1 MSFEK
6 EVREVLGEAAVNYKK
21 LDQLVR
27 QGMMSPA
34 ALPILHRG
42 LDKMQ
47 AGQVLN
53 PQEREAVNKV
63 MQSMLYI
70 VTGDDT
76 VFQKARQH
84 TQRTKYQTE
93 EVDQLD
99 EYGNYQVNVK
109 GSGGTTVKARS
120 DKEASQKAFK
130 TMGIA
135 DRHRKNVP
143 HSITKM
149 KESEEYDNE
158 GEMAKSQ
165 LTTLADAAQELMG
178 MLSDDQNL
186 PEWVQSKIT
195 KAVDYLDTARDYMK
209 SEGDNGKAPVGEEVM
224 SESYKEKFAAALKKS
239 GKSLA
244 QMSDEEKKKFFND
257 VDASHKAKNEEAVD
271 EGAMSRMATQASEK
285 ERLGANK
292 VKGSGL
298 ETFKKKPAAKDTLVA
313 SPKTQ
318 RVKRTTAAAAKRMV
332 SKGAVYAEEV
342 ELLDEGDYAVVSTN
356 GSMVTNKSKVHG
368 YVKSMPKGKNL
379 DKLLDKHG
387 ADRVIHK
394 DKLKSSNVSE
404 DTVDEGVGVRSAG
417 SQAAHDDIQRMMNR
431 NREREQAK
439 KKEAPHNTS
448 ATQGKMMS
456 PKGTMYGE
464 DAASDQE
471 EIRAKTQSKL
481 ARMSKMKAKQ
491 EKETDPGI
499 KEDLVSENYGAT
511 QNAMAHAKKDGANY
525 KDQSVAHKYNALH
538 MKKAGYTHFKNTRM
552 GGREYN
558 KTGVGTKI
566 EPHHHQGLKEDTF
579 DEASAYADARRAMK
593 ADSKG
598 MAPTKKAGGTKT
610 YKGTKAGEERHG
622 GHIVMQLRKAVSIGK
637 PVKFKDGKEH
647 KVSKAD
653 AHKFLSKYNSSKPAD
668 REKMH
673 SGHDNHDTFQS
684 HINK

>member
-1 MSFEK
+1 MSIEK
-6 EVREVLGEAAVNYKK
+6 EVRSVLGEAAVNYKK

-63 MQSMLYI
+63 LQSMLYI

-76 VFQKARQH
+76 VFQKARMH
-84 TQRTKYQTE
+84 TQKTKYQTE
-93 EVDQLD
+93 S
-99 EYGNYQVNVK
+99 K
-109 GSGGTTVKARS
+109 
-120 DKEASQKAFK
+120 
-130 TMGIA
+130 
-135 DRHRKNVP
+135 
-143 HSITKM
+143 
-149 KESEEYDNE
+149 EEYDNE

-271 EGAMSRMATQASEK
+271 EGAMSRIDYQQK
-285 ERLGANK
+285 
-292 VKGSGL
+292 SGEQGTGL
-298 ETFKKKPAAKDTLVA
+298 KTFKKKPAAKDTLVA

-318 RVKRTTAAAAKRMV
+318 RVKRTTAAAAKKMV
-332 SKGAVYAEEV
+332 AKGAVYAEEV
-342 ELLDEGDYAVVSTN
+342 ELLDEGDYAVVSKN
-356 GSMVTNKSKVHG
+356 GSMVTSKSKVHG

-387 ADRVIHK
+387 ADTIIHK

-404 DTVDEGVGVRSAG
+404 DV
-417 SQAAHDDIQRMMNR
+417 
-431 NREREQAK
+431 
-439 KKEAPHNTS
+439 
-448 ATQGKMMS
+448 
-456 PKGTMYGE
+456 
-464 DAASDQE
+464 ASDRE
-471 EIRAKTQSKL
+471 EMRAKTQRKL
-481 ARMSKMKAKQ
+481 ARMSKMKANQ

-499 KEDLVSENYGAT
+499 KEDLVSEDYGAT

-525 KDQSVAHKYNALH
+525 NDQSVAHKYNALH
-538 MKKAGYTHFKNTRM
+538 MKKAGYTHFQNTRM
-552 GGREYN
+552 GGRKYN

-566 EPHHHQGLKEDTF
+566 GPEHHQGLKEDTF
-579 DEASAYADARRAMK
+579 DEASAYADARRAMRSDPVLGK
-593 ADSKG
+593 RSKKEKS
-598 MAPTKKAGGTKT
+598 TT

-673 SGHDNHDTFQS
+673 SGHDSHDSFQS
-684 HINK
+684 HINN

>member
-1 MSFEK
+1 MSLEK
-6 EVREVLGEAAVNYKK
+6 QVRGVLGEASVQYKK

-63 MQSMLYI
+63 LQSMLYI

-76 VFQKARQH
+76 VFQKARMH
-84 TQRTKYQTE
+84 TQKTKYQTE

-165 LTTLADAAQELMG
+165 LTTLADAAQELMS

-209 SEGDNGKAPVGEEVM
+209 SEGDNGKAPVGEEV
-224 SESYKEKFAAALKKS
+224 EI
-239 GKSLA
+239 
-244 QMSDEEKKKFFND
+244 
-257 VDASHKAKNEEAVD
+257 
-271 EGAMSRMATQASEK
+271 
-285 ERLGANK
+285 LG
-292 VKGSGL
+292 
-298 ETFKKKPAAKDTLVA
+298 
-313 SPKTQ
+313 
-318 RVKRTTAAAAKRMV
+318 
-332 SKGAVYAEEV
+332 
-342 ELLDEGDYAVVSTN
+342 EGDYAVVSTN
-356 GSMVTNKSKVHG
+356 GSMITNKSKVHG
-368 YVKSMPKGKNL
+368 YVKTMPKGNSL
-379 DKLLDKHG
+379 NKLLDKHG

-404 DTVDEGVGVRSAG
+404 DAELEEKMDMAKADMGDVIKDFRKSDAPQFKGKSDKKKREMAIAAKLDAERNEEVEEDDSIDEGAFKTMVTKDQENKRLGKTTMIANPKTQKVRKVTPTRAKMAVKKGFVYAEEWTDEELDSLFEMDYKEKFAAMLKKTG
-417 SQAAHDDIQRMMNR
+417 KSLESMSDEEKKKFFNSVDAAHNAKNEELEEGYDD
-431 NREREQAK
+431 
-439 KKEAPHNTS
+439 S
-448 ATQGKMMS
+448 
-456 PKGTMYGE
+456 
-464 DAASDQE
+464 E
-471 EIRAKTQSKL
+471 EMRAKTQSKL

-491 EKETDPGI
+491 EKETDPGV

-598 MAPTKKAGGTKT
+598 LAPTKKAGGTKT
-610 YKGTKAGEERHG
+610 YTGTKAGEERHG

>member
-1 MSFEK
+1 MSVEK
-6 EVREVLGEAAVNYKK
+6 DVREVLGEASAQYKK

-63 MQSMLYI
+63 LQSMLYI

-93 EVDQLD
+93 S
-99 EYGNYQVNVK
+99 K
-109 GSGGTTVKARS
+109 
-120 DKEASQKAFK
+120 
-130 TMGIA
+130 
-135 DRHRKNVP
+135 
-143 HSITKM
+143 
-149 KESEEYDNE
+149 EEYDNE
-158 GEMAKSQ
+158 GEMAKTQ

-298 ETFKKKPAAKDTLVA
+298 ETYKKKPAAKDTLVA

-318 RVKRTTAAAAKRMV
+318 RVKRTTAAAAKKMV
-332 SKGAVYAEEV
+332 AKGAVYAEEV

-356 GSMVTNKSKVHG
+356 GSMITKKSKVHG
-368 YVKSMPKGKNL
+368 YVKTMPKGNSL
-379 DKLLDKHG
+379 NKLLDKHG

-404 DTVDEGVGVRSAG
+404 DTVNEEDKTHIVQYHTKDGTHKNDSRVMTKAKAMDHAKRGNTIDKVGGKYTVKAANEETVDEGY
-417 SQAAHDDIQRMMNR
+417 DD
-431 NREREQAK
+431 
-439 KKEAPHNTS
+439 S
-448 ATQGKMMS
+448 
-456 PKGTMYGE
+456 
-464 DAASDQE
+464 E
-471 EIRAKTQSKL
+471 EMRAKTQSKL

-499 KEDLVSENYGAT
+499 KE
-511 QNAMAHAKKDGANY
+511 
-525 KDQSVAHKYNALH
+525 
-538 MKKAGYTHFKNTRM
+538 
-552 GGREYN
+552 
-558 KTGVGTKI
+558 
-566 EPHHHQGLKEDTF
+566 
-579 DEASAYADARRAMK
+579 ASAYADARRAMR

-598 MAPTKKAGGTKT
+598 MASLKKAGGTKT

-673 SGHDNHDTFQS
+673 SGHDSHDSFQS
-684 HINK
+684 HINN

>member
-1 MSFEK
+1 MSIEK
-6 EVREVLGEAAVNYKK
+6 EVRSVLGEAAVNYKK

-130 TMGIA
+130 NMGIA

-257 VDASHKAKNEEAVD
+257 VDASHKAKDESVE
-271 EGAMSRMATQASEK
+271 EGAMSRIDYQQK
-285 ERLGANK
+285 
-292 VKGSGL
+292 SGEQGTGL
-298 ETFKKKPAAKDTLVA
+298 KTFKKKPAAKDTLVA

-318 RVKRTTAAAAKRMV
+318 RVKRTTAAAAKKMV
-332 SKGAVYAEEV
+332 AKGAVYAEEV

-356 GSMVTNKSKVHG
+356 GSMITNKSKVHG
-368 YVKSMPKGKNL
+368 YVKTMPKGNRL
-379 DKLLDKHG
+379 NKLLDKHG

-404 DTVDEGVGVRSAG
+404 DTVDDS
-417 SQAAHDDIQRMMNR
+417 
-431 NREREQAK
+431 
-439 KKEAPHNTS
+439 
-448 ATQGKMMS
+448 
-456 PKGTMYGE
+456 
-464 DAASDQE
+464 E
-471 EIRAKTQSKL
+471 EMRAKTQRKL

-491 EKETDPGI
+491 EKETDPGV

-525 KDQSVAHKYNALH
+525 NDQSVAHKYNALH

-673 SGHDNHDTFQS
+673 SGHDSHDSFQS
-684 HINK
+684 HINNK